1 MVLYMLFLCD
11 IQHSESLKSLEAFYF
26 SSHPLTAC
34 SFLLSL
40 SYDAMLNLCCYTKT
54 AIDSH
59 AIILHVVLCF
69 FFKSTFQLSHF
80 HPSQKNSATK
90 SLLFYRSATWWTF
103 SDIRN
108 SFKSSQEK
116 LEINIEWQDDSFT
129 PVTQYLTTDPYAIF
143 TKHLH
148 FPNEPK
154 AGGYFH
160 SPNI

>member
-1 MVLYMLFLCD
+1 MWFCG
-11 IQHSESLKSLEAFYF
+11 
-26 SSHPLTAC
+26 
-34 SFLLSL
+34 
-40 SYDAMLNLCCYTKT
+40 
-54 AIDSH
+54 
-59 AIILHVVLCF
+59 F

-90 SLLFYRSATWWTF
+90 SLLFYGSATWWTF

-143 TKHLH
+143 TKHLY